1 MPSFDYQEEKVETLV
16 EKPLVEE
23 DPDDDLLDEI
33 RMEEGEVLYKYRQF
47 MIAKGYSERLFNV
60 YRCHC

>member
-23 DPDDDLLDEI
+23 DPDDDLLDE
-33 RMEEGEVLYKYRQF
+33 MK
-47 MIAKGYSERLFNV
+47 
-60 YRCHC
+60 